1 MIARIHDD
9 RLSEDCQ
16 EPVIIL
22 NVIWGCARYAVGIAL
37 RGEVA
42 NEFLGSSAARGSCR
56 HRSLCTGPKDRRS
69 RVSRDVWARLDG
81 SSDSSM
87 SRSGQGMIVRFRD
100 LLLPVPERDHGIGN
114 D

>member
-1 MIARIHDD
+1 MTAI
-9 RLSEDCQ
+9 SEDCQ

-22 NVIWGCARYAVGIAL
+22 DVIWGCARYAVGIAL

-42 NEFLGSSAARGSCR
+42 KEFLGSSAACGSYR
-56 HRSLCTGPKDRRS
+56 HRSLSAGTKDRRS
-69 RVSRDVWARLDG
+69 RVFRDIWACLDG